1 MSKSLYIECASGIS
15 GDMTVGA
22 LLDLGAD
29 EEKLK
34 KVLETVPADG
44 FTVAV
49 TKVKKSG
56 ILCTDFDVRLDE
68 AHENHDH
75 DMAYLYGHEHEEG
88 HHHGH
93 HHHDDD
99 HHGHH
104 HHHDDDHHGH
114 HHDEEHH
121 HHHHGHHEHRNLA
134 DVLSIIRGT
143 EMEEDARA
151 LAEKIFTVVAEAEA
165 EAHGLPIEE
174 VHFHEVGAIDSIV
187 DVIAIAVCCR
197 DIMEK
202 EQITGVIV
210 KAVTEGS
217 GTVRCQHGVLPVPV
231 PAVSNIARAHALPLR
246 ISEARGE
253 YVTPTGA
260 AFLAA
265 VHTSRTLPEQ
275 FTILKTGMGAGKR
288 EQALPGFL
296 RMMVV
301 E

>member
-1 MSKSLYIECASGIS
+1 MGKSLYVECASGIS
-15 GDMTVGA
+15 GDMTAGA

-34 KVLETVPADG
+34 KVLATVPAKG

-56 ILCTDFDVRLDE
+56 ILCTDFDVRLDD

-75 DMAYLYGHEHEEG
+75 DMAYLYGHEADDHEHEH

-93 HHHDDD
+93 DNEHE
-99 HHGHH
+99 HH
-104 HHHDDDHHGH
+104 HHHDH
-114 HHDEEHH
+114 EH
-121 HHHHGHHEHRNLA
+121 HHEHRNLA
-134 DVLSIIRGT
+134 DVLAIIRGT

-151 LAEKIFTVVAEAEA
+151 VAEKIFTVVAEAEA
-165 EAHGLPIEE
+165 EAHGLPLDE

-187 DVIAIAVCCR
+187 DVIAIAVCFTDVR
-197 DIMEK
+197 KK
-202 EQITGVIV
+202 ENITDVIIRH
-210 KAVTEGS
+210 VTEGS
-217 GTVRCQHGVLPVPV
+217 GTVRCQHGVLPIPV
-231 PAVSNIARAHALPLR
+231 PAVANIARAHALPLR

-265 VHTSRTLPEQ
+265 VRTKDELPEQ
-275 FTILKTGMGAGKR
+275 MKILRTGMGAGKR